1 MYKILNEV
9 NCPKDIKNKSYKEL
23 NRLGIEL
30 RDFLLHNVS
39 NTGGHLSSNLG
50 VVELTIALH
59 YVFNS
64 PIDKIIWD
72 VGHQCYPHKVLT
84 GRKNG
89 FEDLRKLDGMS
100 GFIKRKES
108 KHDIF
113 QAGHSST
120 SISSAIGMAKARNF
134 DNDNYDIIPV
144 IGDGSMTGG
153 MAFEAINYLGQSQ
166 EKVIIVLND
175 NGMSISK
182 NVGAISKSLSNLR
195 TCAVYE
201 NVKKDTKKIINK
213 IPKFGNKIEFRVSK
227 LKNSLKYFLLPN
239 MIFEEMGF
247 TYFGPVDG
255 HNIENLVNV
264 FEKAKNTDG
273 PVIVHAITKKGKGYA
288 PAERNPSKF
297 HGVGK
302 FNLNGNEEKKLK
314 KPTYSNVFGDKIVEL
329 AKDNDKIFAITAAMS
344 DGTGLN
350 KFRNEIPKRFIDV
363 GIAEQNAVTMAAGL
377 AISNKKPFIAIYSTF
392 LQRAYDQILH
402 DVCIQKLPVVFCI
415 DRAGI
420 VGEDGETHHGLFDIS
435 YLSSIPNMMIMAPKD
450 GFELKRMLNFA
461 STYNDGPIA
470 IRYPRG
476 QVAEINESLNLI
488 TNYEIL
494 REGKDIV
501 ILAVGKMVET
511 SIKIVDKVFK
521 EKGYSIKL
529 INVRVIKP
537 FNFDKLITDLSE
549 NASIITIEDNMIN
562 GGFGS
567 LVNQKIGNN
576 FKILN
581 LGFEDNF
588 VEHGDTLELFRINN
602 LDVDSLS
609 SRIIEFIQK

>member
-1 MYKILNEV
+1 MYKILNKV
-9 NCPKDIKNKSYKEL
+9 NCPNDIKNKSYKEL

-84 GRKNG
+84 GRKDG
-89 FEDLRKLDGMS
+89 FTNLRKLNGMS
-100 GFIKRKES
+100 GFIKRNES
-108 KHDIF
+108 EHDIF

-120 SISSAIGMAKARNF
+120 SISSAIGMAKARDF
-134 DNDNYDIIPV
+134 DKETYDIIPV

-166 EKVIIVLND
+166 EKVIIILND
-175 NGMSISK
+175 NGMSISQ

-195 TCAVYE
+195 TSTVYE
-201 NVKKDTKKIINK
+201 TAKKDTKKIINK

-227 LKNSLKYFLLPN
+227 LKNSLKYFILPN

-247 TYFGPVDG
+247 TYYGPVDG
-255 HNIENLVNV
+255 HNIENLVSV
-264 FEKAKNTDG
+264 FGKAKDIEG
-273 PVIVHAITKKGKGYA
+273 PVIVHVITKKGKGYA

-302 FNLNGNEEKKLK
+302 FELNGEKNKENK
-314 KPTYSNVFGDKIVEL
+314 KDTYSNVFSNKIVDL
-329 AKDNDKIFAITAAMS
+329 AKNNDKIFAITAAMS

-350 KFRNEIPKRFIDV
+350 EFRNEIPERFIDV

-377 AISNKKPFIAIYSTF
+377 ASANKKPFIVIYSTF

-402 DVCIQKLPVVFCI
+402 DVCIQNLPVVFCI
-415 DRAGI
+415 DRAGL

-461 STYNDGPIA
+461 STYNEGPIA

-476 QVAEINESLNLI
+476 QAAEINESLNLI

-494 REGKDIV
+494 REGNDV
-501 ILAVGKMVET
+501 VVLAVGKMVES
-511 SIKIVDKVFK
+511 SIKVVEKLLK
-521 EKGYSIKL
+521 EKGIGAKL

-537 FNFDKLITDLSE
+537 FNYNKLYSE
-549 NASIITIEDNMIN
+549 IKNISSIVTIEDNMII

-567 LVNQKIGNN
+567 MLSQNMGND
-576 FKILN
+576 FKVMN
-581 LGFEDNF
+581 LGFDDNF
-588 VEHGDTLELFRINN
+588 VEHGDTSELFKINN
-602 LDVDSLS
+602 LDVESLCDK
-609 SRIIEFIQK
+609 IIKFMKY

>member
-1 MYKILNEV
+1 M
-9 NCPKDIKNKSYKEL
+9 KNKSYKEL

-64 PIDKIIWD
+64 PVDKIIWD

-89 FEDLRKLDGMS
+89 FEDLRKLNGMS

-108 KHDIF
+108 EHDIF

-120 SISSAIGMAKARNF
+120 SISSAIGMAKARDF
-134 DNDNYDIIPV
+134 DKADYDIIPV
-144 IGDGSMTGG
+144 IGDGSMSSG

-166 EKVIIVLND
+166 EKIIIVLND

-195 TCAVYE
+195 TSAVYG
-201 NVKKDTKKIINK
+201 NVKKDTKRIIKK
-213 IPKFGNKIEFRVSK
+213 IPKFGNKIEIKVSK
-227 LKNSLKYFLLPN
+227 LKNSLKYFILPN

-247 TYFGPVDG
+247 TYYGPVDG
-255 HNIENLVNV
+255 HDIENLVNV

-302 FNLNGNEEKKLK
+302 FSLNGNEENKSKKL
-314 KPTYSNVFGDKIVEL
+314 TYSSVFGEKIVEL
-329 AKDNDKIFAITAAMS
+329 AKGNDKIFAITAAMS

-350 KFRNEIPKRFIDV
+350 KFRDEIPERFIDV

-377 AISNKKPFIAIYSTF
+377 AISNKKPFVTIYSTF

-402 DVCIQKLPVVFCI
+402 DVCIQELPVVFCI

-450 GFELKRMLNFA
+450 GFELKRMINFA
-461 STYNDGPIA
+461 STYNEGPIA

-476 QVAEINESLNLI
+476 KVAKINESLNLI

-494 REGKDIV
+494 RDGKDIV
-501 ILAVGKMVET
+501 ILAVGKMVEA
-511 SIKIVDKVFK
+511 SIEIVDKLFK
-521 EKGYSIKL
+521 ENGISIKL
-529 INVRVIKP
+529 INVRVVKP
-537 FNFDKLITDLSE
+537 FNFNKLITDLNE
-549 NASIITIEDNMIN
+549 NTSIITIEDNMIN

-567 LVNQKIGNN
+567 LVNQNIGNDY
-576 FKILN
+576 KILN

-588 VEHGDTLELFRINN
+588 VEHGDTSELFKINN

-609 SRIIEFIQK
+609 SRIIEFIKK